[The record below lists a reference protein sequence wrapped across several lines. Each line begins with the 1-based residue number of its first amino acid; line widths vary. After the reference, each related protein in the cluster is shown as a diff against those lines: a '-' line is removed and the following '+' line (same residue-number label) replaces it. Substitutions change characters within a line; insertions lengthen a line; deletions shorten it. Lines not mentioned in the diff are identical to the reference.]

1 MKRNY
6 DFLDFIEIIVG
17 LFVALGVRTFF
28 DWIITFLPFEL
39 PPVLFYILLLALA
52 FSVLMIIHNQI
63 FMRIRFYRAKKN
75 QP

>member
-17 LFVALGVRTFF
+17 LFVAMGVRTFF
-28 DWIITFLPFEL
+28 DWAITFLPFEL

-52 FSVLMIIHNQI
+52 LAVLMIIHYQI
-63 FMRIRFYRAKKN
+63 FMRIRINRAKKN
-75 QP
+75 P